1 MALSDTRSL
10 RDSASTMPDKQAGLA
25 YAQRPALYTL
35 PRETLDEIASHL
47 GKPDLI
53 SLALVDRHY
62 NPIAQRKIWHTLS
75 SLVPIMLL
83 LPEERLCLEE
93 IKVPDHYSVERK
105 IWLLHLLDIDDSDW
119 DSYPRLRLLASY
131 VRKLYLHPLLEDKRD
146 RDSRLPTFFRQGK
159 VYIDWTTHALMA
171 DSLARCRDDFTLFHN
186 LQTLEVY
193 SGVDGGF
200 PAKLLLPFTGPR
212 LSTFIPRCLIADMD
226 ADPLWNNINIT
237 EFRFADP
244 RSAGKAGDASALTI
258 PLLAAMRPQFA
269 SLRTLDLRLHH
280 STGLRTLLKEC
291 TDSLVQL
298 TLTLGDCSETV
309 GSFNLLGL
317 RRITLRGQSA
327 AFAVA
332 LLGSP
337 HLQQVDLQTSFMKG
351 ESDLE
356 DIVAAI
362 ARTCQPS
369 VLRSARIVGKTVGKL
384 EPDDRL
390 HSPDESP
397 IAKEWFL
404 SLRHI
409 NSLLAFTELI
419 TLEVRASYK
428 IMLDN
433 SDYAL
438 LAQHLPHIR
447 VFKVETYD
455 MYSFGNWE
463 RERILPPQLATLN
476 ALIRFAYHC
485 PDLERLSLNIHDVR
499 DIPSLEDWD
508 CLLDTP
514 SQVSELAVG
523 FGGLEVPV
531 SEVARFLH
539 LLFPALKHL
548 KSAQA
553 RLATTWQHVD
563 KLLMEARGRVD
574 KPRPLNI
581 FHVMNGQYDG

>member
-1 MALSDTRSL
+1 MASSDTRSI
-10 RDSASTMPDKQAGLA
+10 RVPSNTMSVEEA

-35 PRETLDEIASHL
+35 PRETLDEIAGHL
-47 GKPDLI
+47 SKADLI
-53 SLALVDRHY
+53 SLAVVDRHY

-93 IKVPDHYSVERK
+93 IKVPDHYGVERK
-105 IWLLHLLDIDDSDW
+105 IWLLHLLDIEDDDW
-119 DSYPRLRLLASY
+119 DVYPRLRLLASY
-131 VRKLYLHPLLEDKRD
+131 VRKLYLHPLVEDKRD

-159 VYIDWTTHALMA
+159 VYIDWTTYTLMA
-171 DSLARCRDDFTLFHN
+171 ESLTRCREDSNLFHN

-226 ADPLWNNINIT
+226 DDPLWSNIT

-258 PLLAAMRPQFA
+258 PLLAAMRPHFA

-291 TDSLVQL
+291 TDSLVHL
-298 TLTLGDCSETV
+298 TLTLGDCSEAV

-317 RRITLRGQSA
+317 RRVTLRGQSA

-362 ARTCQPS
+362 ARSCQPS
-369 VLRSARIVGKTVGKL
+369 VLRSVRIVGKTVGKSG
-384 EPDDRL
+384 PDDPPHR
-390 HSPDESP
+390 PEESP
-397 IAKEWFL
+397 IDKEWFL

-409 NSLLAFTELI
+409 NPLLAFTELI
-419 TLEVRASYK
+419 TLEIRASYR
-428 IMLDN
+428 IVLDD

-438 LAQHLPHIR
+438 MAQHLPDIR
-447 VFKVETYD
+447 VFKLETYD
-455 MYSFGNWE
+455 VYTSGHWE
-463 RERILPPQLATLN
+463 RARTLPDQLATLD
-476 ALIRFAYHC
+476 ALVSFAYHC
-485 PDLERLSLNIHDVR
+485 PELERLSLNIHDVQN
-499 DIPSLEDWD
+499 IPSLQDRD

-523 FGGLEVPV
+523 SGGMEVPV
-531 SEVARFLH
+531 YEVASFLH
-539 LLFPALKHL
+539 SLFPALKHL
-548 KSAQA
+548 KSSQA
-553 RLATTWQHVD
+553 YRYSTWEHVD
-563 KLLMEARGRVD
+563 KRLMEARGRVD
-574 KPRPLNI
+574 KPRAVNI